1 VAAVGL
7 MSAGAILVFKLVKAS
22 NIAKL
27 KNDGEFENLKNLDSK
42 F

>member
-7 MSAGAILVFKLVKAS
+7 VSAGAILIAKLVKAS

-27 KNDGEFENLKNLDSK
+27 KNDGEY
-42 F
+42 